1 MADEWIE
8 QDFVVGREL
17 GMHARPSGELVTLAA
32 GFAAEIEIGRDG
44 EWVSGRS
51 VLSILSLAATQGTRL
66 SIRSRGSD
74 AREAIRALGAVIAA
88 ATD

>member
-1 MADEWIE
+1 MAEEWIE

-17 GMHARPSGELVTLAA
+17 GMHARPSGEFVTLAA
-32 GFAAEIEIGRDG
+32 GFAAEIEVGRDG

-51 VLSILSLAATQGTRL
+51 VLSILSLALTQGTRI

-74 AREAIRALGAVIAA
+74 AQEAIRTLGAVIEAES
-88 ATD
+88 D